1 MAKCE
6 AYLMNRDQKAGVND
20 LCGAPA
26 TVTYFDCCGNYHG
39 TPMCDACAAVDQ
51 RDSLSCEDAEIAPL
65 AV

>member
-6 AYLMNRDQKAGVND
+6 AYLMNRDRSATPTTI
-20 LCGAPA
+20 CGEVA

-51 RDSLSCEDAEIAPL
+51 RESVSCEDAEIVPL
-65 AV
+65 TA